1 MRTLLLLKET
11 RSIKDYWYCKTETY
25 TTSTTVDIPLPSSF
39 ELTFKVHRVQTTQNS
54 AYLEIGGNTGNTAIC
69 GQIGGVGVSRVR
81 LYSNEGSSQYTDMSV
96 NDNPLDKDALYVW
109 VKNGSDNTF
118 SMNDSSVSFTNSLT
132 HSKIRKVAVTNNTLK
147 ELKIKSLT

>member
-1 MRTLLLLKET
+1 
-11 RSIKDYWYCKTETY
+11 
-25 TTSTTVDIPLPSSF
+25 
-39 ELTFKVHRVQTTQNS
+39 
-54 AYLEIGGNTGNTAIC
+54 
-69 GQIGGVGVSRVR
+69 
-81 LYSNEGSSQYTDMSV
+81 MSV